1 MVVTQGGGYQMYI
14 NQNRDGSAVKTKT
27 STYRQVAEFMHKRR
41 ELYGKLPV
49 AQIGILYSAASRYEE
64 KAEDAYVYN
73 PPHVS
78 DAIKGVLHAVLDARY
93 TADIVLEHQLERL
106 SAYEMVIVPE
116 WKHLPIATE
125 DSLMEYARNGGNL
138 IVIGKDTCLRF
149 GELLKKPDITTL
161 EQRPCCVVDED
172 DNYYSAF
179 GGCVDLMVGKGTL
192 CEGRDK
198 YHLPC
203 HPLYRID
210 AYGKGTVSFVAYNLG
225 TCYDFRKS
233 YICADVVHKLLADI
247 CPPWF
252 EVSHRN
258 VDVTMQQ
265 ADEGQYL
272 HVINLNQNRH
282 SMEYIVFDEVPSA
295 QDVKITL
302 HRRVMNV
309 RLPLGE
315 DFSVE
320 YHDNDT
326 VITLKQLYIHTIIQF
341 D

>member
-14 NQNRDGSAVKTKT
+14 NQNRDGSAAKTKK

-41 ELYGKLPV
+41 ELYGKLPI

-64 KAEDAYVYN
+64 TAEDTYVYN

-116 WKHLPIATE
+116 WKCLPTE
-125 DSLMEYARNGGNL
+125 TEERLLEYAANGGNL
-138 IVIGKDTCLRF
+138 IVIGKEACLHF
-149 GELLKKPDITTL
+149 GELLKKPDITEL
-161 EQRPCCVVDED
+161 ERCPACVVDEE

-179 GGCVDLMVGKGTL
+179 GGCVDLRIGKGTL

-203 HPLYRID
+203 HPLYRTD
-210 AYGKGTVSFVAYNLG
+210 TWGKGTISFVAYNLG

-233 YICADVVHKLLADI
+233 YVCADVVHKLLEDI

-252 EVSHRN
+252 EVNHRN
-258 VDVTMQQ
+258 IDVTLQE
-265 ADEGQYL
+265 AENGYFL
-272 HVINLNQNRH
+272 HVINLNQNRQ
-282 SMEYIVFDEVPSA
+282 SMEYIVFDEVPPVH
-295 QDVKITL
+295 DVQIVL
-302 HRRVMNV
+302 HRHVENV

-315 DFSVE
+315 EFSVE
-320 YHDNDT
+320 YQGNDT
-326 VITLKQLYIHTIIQF
+326 VILLKRLDIHTIVQF